1 MNNLFFISDTFSKK
15 ICILIFEIFKRDVK
29 KFLTEQSVFLLLC
42 VSQRNRR
49 QQILGDYFLSF
60 ASKNLI

>member
-1 MNNLFFISDTFSKK
+1 MNNLFFISGTFSKK